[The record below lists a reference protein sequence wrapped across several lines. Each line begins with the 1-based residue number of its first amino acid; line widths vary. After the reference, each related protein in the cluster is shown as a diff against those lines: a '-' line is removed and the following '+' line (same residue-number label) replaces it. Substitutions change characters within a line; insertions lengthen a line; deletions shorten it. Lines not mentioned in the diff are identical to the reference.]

1 MNLTINNQK
10 KQFSSLKLL
19 LSFCIFCFVIVF
31 SMSQA
36 SETLDYDEKLTELF
50 KKEWQN
56 RLNDNP
62 VLANSY
68 GDMSKPSALI
78 DVSKKAYLVRLKN
91 NQVFLTT
98 LKSIPYKK
106 LTAENKIN
114 YDIFEKQ
121 IRYNISQIEFK
132 TYEIPFLADSGFHTS
147 MSWLPKQTKFT
158 DLNSYYHYLDRLE
171 NIPQFFNQNI
181 INMNAGLKR
190 GYSMPEVVMKGF
202 AEVIHQTGNKK
213 IEESEFWQPFN
224 KLPKQFSDRDT
235 TKLKKR
241 AKKVIGKTLLPAYQ
255 SLAEYFEQ
263 QYIPNTKKLL
273 GAYDFPNGAKYYQS
287 KIAHYTTT
295 NMTAKQIHTL
305 GIKEVERIRGEMD
318 EIIKQVKFRGDFKT
332 FLKFLRESSQFYAKT
347 PEELLKEASYIAKKM
362 DGQLPKFFTK
372 LPRQP
377 YTVEPVPE
385 AIAPKYTTGRYIS
398 APLDSDRPG
407 TYWVNTY
414 ALDKR
419 PLYVLESLTLH
430 EAVPGHH
437 LQGALNQELSN
448 LPNFR
453 RYSYI
458 SAFGEGWAL
467 YCEKLGLEAGFYKDP
482 YSDFGRLSYEMW
494 RAARLV
500 IDTGIHAMGWSREQA
515 IKLLSENSALSIH
528 NITTEVDRYI
538 SWPGQALSYKIGE
551 LKILELRK
559 KAELELGV
567 KFDIRHFHD
576 AILANG
582 SIPLDILSKQMNDFI
597 DNVKNE

>member
-1 MNLTINNQK
+1 MNLATYNQNK
-10 KQFSSLKLL
+10 TSKLLKLML
-19 LSFCIFCFVIVF
+19 NFCLFCFSISFSIVQ
-31 SMSQA
+31 S
-36 SETLDYDEKLTELF
+36 SENPNFDEKLTELF
-50 KKEWQN
+50 EKEWQS
-56 RLNDNP
+56 RLKDNP
-62 VLANSY
+62 VSANSY
-68 GDMSKPSALI
+68 GDMSEPSALM
-78 DVSKKAYLVRLKN
+78 DVSEKAYLVRLKSN
-91 NQVFLTT
+91 RIFLTE
-98 LKSIPYKK
+98 LKAIPYKK
-106 LTAENKIN
+106 LTPENRIN

-121 IRYNISQIEFK
+121 ISYNINQIEFK
-132 TYEIPFLADSGFHTS
+132 TYEIPFLAESGFHTS
-147 MSWLPKQTKFT
+147 MTWFPKQTKFT
-158 DLNSYYHYLDRLE
+158 NLDSYNYYLDRLE

-181 INMNAGLKR
+181 TNMNSGLKR
-190 GYSMPEVVMKGF
+190 RYSMPAVVMLGF
-202 AEVIHQTGNKK
+202 TEVIHQIGNKK
-213 IEESEFWQPFN
+213 VEESEFWQPFV
-224 KLPKQFSDRDT
+224 KLPKHFTSRDA
-235 TKLKKR
+235 KNLKKR

-255 SLAEYFEQ
+255 SLAKYFEN
-263 QYIPNTKKLL
+263 QYIPNTKQSL

-287 KIAHYTTT
+287 EIAHYTTT
-295 NMTAKQIHTL
+295 NMTAEQIHEL
-305 GIKEVERIRGEMD
+305 GLIEVARIKAEMD
-318 EIIKQVKFRGDFKT
+318 EIIKRVKFKGGFKA
-332 FLKFLRESSQFYAKT
+332 FLKFLRESPQFYAKT

-362 DGQLPKFFTK
+362 DGQLPRFFTK

-377 YTVEPVPE
+377 YTVEAVPE
-385 AIAPKYTTGRYIS
+385 AIAPKYTTGRYVS

-500 IDTGIHAMGWSREQA
+500 IDTGIHAMGWTRERA

-528 NITTEVDRYI
+528 NITTEIDRYI

-559 KAELELGV
+559 KAELELGE

-582 SIPLDILSKQMNDFI
+582 SIPLDVLSKQMNDFI
-597 DNVKNE
+597 DKVKND